1 MKAHILSHYA
11 SNSSS
16 CFFSE
21 KKTLE
26 TFSIENTD
34 NDNLFLLKTTNPNS
48 DSTET
53 IENTDILET
62 CLRKGTVLTKSIE
75 NSDHDDIYLMN
86 KTKLTESIENSD
98 YNEFL
103 SNL

>member
-11 SNSSS
+11 SNSAPCS
-16 CFFSE
+16 FSE

-34 NDNLFLLKTTNPNS
+34 NDNLFLLGSTNPNS

-53 IENTDILET
+53 IENTDILGA
-62 CLRKGTVLTKSIE
+62 CLKKGTILTKSIE
-75 NSDHDDIYLMN
+75 NSDHDDIFLMN
-86 KTKLTESIENSD
+86 KTKLTETIENSD
-98 YNEFL
+98 
-103 SNL
+103 SNNIFEYL

>member
-11 SNSSS
+11 SDTNPCS
-16 CFFSE
+16 FSE

-62 CLRKGTVLTKSIE
+62 CLKKGTILTKSIE

-86 KTKLTESIENSD
+86 KTKLTENIENSD
-98 YNEFL
+98 YNDFFEHL
-103 SNL
+103 